1 MGRDRRV
8 AYRNILKLLVLKNM
22 KIERKNRV
30 GGQKV
35 NLAKVKVLRLASYK
49 DKQKILS
56 KCNRLKGIKISK
68 RIFQRRLSKLGN
80 INVTG

>member
-1 MGRDRRV
+1 
-8 AYRNILKLLVLKNM
+8 M

-30 GGQKV
+30 GSQKV

-68 RIFQRRLSKLGN
+68 GIFQRRLSKLGN
-80 INVTG
+80 ITVTG